1 MGEIMVKVPSRLVSI
16 FRFTGYFLAA
26 CITADI
32 CRAEIQFDGTIGP
45 NVVRDAARLGNDHFI
60 DSSDGRVIGT
70 NLFHSFSK
78 FSIPAGESANFFNFS
93 PTIIDNVISRVTGGT
108 PSNIDGAFNSFIPG
122 ANFWFINP
130 AGVIFG
136 EQASVNVTGSF
147 HVSTANYLKFADD
160 SIFGAD
166 QASAPVLTTAA
177 PEAFG
182 FLEGKQ
188 PAPINFEGSGSG
200 VKVPEGK
207 TLSVIGGDIRIRGGN
222 FYGTPVES
230 RLQAPGGR
238 INIASVA
245 SAGEVTIKP
254 DGLDTAAFDQLGK
267 IEIEG
272 VLDRKSAIDTSG
284 DGGGAVFIR
293 AGELVMDNSYVAA
306 STFGAGNSGGID
318 IKAASLKL
326 SNGAQIDTSSYGNG
340 QGGNLNIAATN
351 ISLTG
356 GDDSASGFFSQVHGD
371 GNSGFLKVT
380 ADFLDLKKGA
390 LINAE
395 TFGNSRGDGG
405 AVFIR
410 AGELVMDNSYVAAS
424 TFGAG
429 NSGGIDI
436 KAASLKLSNGAQ
448 IDASTYS
455 TGMGGKL
462 TITTHGD
469 INISGPMGENQN
481 PTGIFSVT
489 NDTGPG
495 GSVSVTAEGTLSMD
509 GSARILTRTLGTR
522 DAGSL
527 TVKAGDLT
535 LTHGAQIFTGIGNF
549 MKNNLIQGNSDGTG
563 RGGEIIAAVDNTIS
577 ISGHDA
583 LIPNF
588 RSGIFSSA
596 QIGQGDAGNISVSA
610 KTIELRNQGTISAFS
625 GAHSRGTAGNIVI
638 RELDNLR
645 LYGGSTIETEAIQAD
660 GGNIDVRARDLV
672 FLGDSA
678 ITASVQSSTG
688 KGGNITID
696 PTFVILD
703 NSKIIANAFGGPGG
717 NIRIVADQ
725 FIASPDS
732 IVDASSQRGIN
743 GTVNISSP
751 DTNMIGKI
759 ATLTAKFLDPSTLFK
774 PQCEARYSA
783 GMSSLAVNVSST
795 VSPAPGEGYYMASP
809 EPATSQSPSGRI
821 KSAASCP

>member
-1 MGEIMVKVPSRLVSI
+1 MSI

-26 CITADI
+26 CFTADI

-45 NVVRDAARLGNDHFI
+45 NVVRDAARFGNDHFI
-60 DSSDGRVIGT
+60 DSSDGRIVGS

-78 FSIPAGESANFFNFS
+78 FSIPAAESANFVVNFS
-93 PTIIDNVISRVTGGT
+93 PAIIDNVISRVTGGT
-108 PSNIDGAFNSFIPG
+108 PSNINGAFNSFIPG
-122 ANFWFINP
+122 ANFWFLNP

-136 EQASVNVTGSF
+136 EQASINVTGSF
-147 HVSTANYLKFADD
+147 HVSTANYLKFADG

-182 FLEGKQ
+182 FLGGKQ

-200 VKVPEGK
+200 VTVPEGK
-207 TLSVIGGDIRIRGGN
+207 TLSVIGGDITITGGK
-222 FYGTPVES
+222 FLGTPVES

-254 DGLDTAAFDQLGK
+254 DGLDTASFDRLGK
-267 IEIEG
+267 IEIQG
-272 VLDRKSAIDTSG
+272 VLDRKSAINTSG
-284 DGGGAVFIR
+284 EAGGAVFIR

-306 STFGAGNSGGID
+306 LTFGAGNGGGID
-318 IKAASLKL
+318 IKANSLKL
-326 SNGAQIDTSSYGNG
+326 SNGAQIDTSSYGSG

-351 ISLTG
+351 ISLIG
-356 GDDSASGFFSQVHGD
+356 GNDSASGFFSQVHGD
-371 GNSGFLKVT
+371 GNAGFLKVT
-380 ADFLDLKKGA
+380 ADFLDLKNGA

-395 TFGNSRGDGG
+395 TFRNSRGDGG

-410 AGELVMDNSYVAAS
+410 AGELVMDNSYTAAS

-429 NSGGIDI
+429 SSGGIDI
-436 KAASLKLSNGAQ
+436 KATGLKLSNGAQ
-448 IDASTYS
+448 IDTSTYS
-455 TGMGGKL
+455 TGKGGTL
-462 TITTHGD
+462 TVISHGD
-469 INISGPMGENQN
+469 INISGPMGEDQNQ
-481 PTGIFSVT
+481 TGIFSVT

-495 GSVSVTAEGTLSMD
+495 GSVSVTADGALTMD
-509 GSARILTRTLGTR
+509 GSARILTRTLGTA
-522 DAGSL
+522 DAGL
-527 TVKAGDLT
+527 LNVKAGNLT
-535 LTHGAQIFTGIGNF
+535 LSNGAQIFAGIGNT
-549 MKNNLIQGNSDGTG
+549 MKNNLIQGNRDGTG
-563 RGGEIIAAVDNTIS
+563 KGGDIFATVANTLS
-577 ISGHDA
+577 ISGYDA

-588 RSGIFSSA
+588 RSGIFSA
-596 QIGQGDAGNISVSA
+596 GQIGRGDAGNISVSA

-625 GAHSRGTAGNIVI
+625 GARSLGKAGNIII
-638 RELDNLR
+638 REVDNLN
-645 LYGGSTIETEAIQAD
+645 LKSGSTIETEAIQAD

-672 FLGDSA
+672 FLIDSA

-696 PTFVILD
+696 PIFVILD

-732 IVDASSQRGIN
+732 IVDASSQFGVDGQVVI
-743 GTVNISSP
+743 TSP

-774 PQCEARYSA
+774 AQCEARYNA
-783 GMSSLAVNVSST
+783 GLSSLVVKVSNT
-795 VSPAPGEGYYMASP
+795 AGAAPGEGYFIASY
-809 EPATSQSPSGRI
+809 EPDSDSGKTSVNHTKNYTP
-821 KSAASCP
+821 CP

>member
-1 MGEIMVKVPSRLVSI
+1 MVTKTSQIKPVIVILLLMLCRNGNTEVTLDGSLGSAGSVAPINGVNYQILPDY
-16 FRFTGYFLAA
+16 GQ
-26 CITADI
+26 TA
-32 CRAEIQFDGTIGP
+32 G
-45 NVVRDAARLGNDHFI
+45 
-60 DSSDGRVIGT
+60 S
-70 NLFHSFSK
+70 NLFHSFGQFK
-78 FSIPAGESANFFNFS
+78 INFLQAATFYGLPA
-93 PTIIDNVISRVTGGT
+93 IDNVIARVTGGT
-108 PSNIDGAFNSFIPG
+108 PSTIDGLLISAIPG
-122 ANFWFINP
+122 ANFWLINP
-130 AGVIFG
+130 SGVLFG
-136 EQASVNVTGSF
+136 PHASINVDGSF
-147 HVSTANYLKFADD
+147 YVSTANYLKFADG

-188 PAPINFEGSGSG
+188 PAPINFEGSGSEQAENIFRLFGFNSG

-207 TLSVIGGDIRIRGGN
+207 TLSVIGGDIRIKGGN
-222 FYGTPVES
+222 FRGTPVES

-267 IEIEG
+267 IEIQG
-272 VLDRKSAIDTSG
+272 VLDRKSAINTSG

-306 STFGAGNSGGID
+306 LTFGAGNSGGID
-318 IKAASLKL
+318 IKA
-326 SNGAQIDTSSYGNG
+326 T
-340 QGGNLNIAATN
+340 
-351 ISLTG
+351 
-356 GDDSASGFFSQVHGD
+356 
-371 GNSGFLKVT
+371 
-380 ADFLDLKKGA
+380 
-390 LINAE
+390 
-395 TFGNSRGDGG
+395 
-405 AVFIR
+405 
-410 AGELVMDNSYVAAS
+410 
-424 TFGAG
+424 
-429 NSGGIDI
+429 
-436 KAASLKLSNGAQ
+436 SLKLSNGAQ

-455 TGMGGKL
+455 TGKGGKL
-462 TITTHGD
+462 TITSHGD
-469 INISGPMGENQN
+469 INISGPMGEDQNQ
-481 PTGIFSVT
+481 TGIFSVT
-489 NDTGPG
+489 NDTGSG
-495 GSVSVTAEGTLSMD
+495 GSVSVTADDALTMD
-509 GSARILTRTLGTR
+509 GSARILTRTLGTA

-527 TVKAGDLT
+527 NVKAGDIT
-535 LTHGAQIFTGIGNF
+535 LTNGAQIFAGIGNT

-563 RGGEIIAAVDNTIS
+563 KGGDIIATVANILS
-577 ISGHDA
+577 ISGHAA

-588 RSGIFSSA
+588 RSGIFSA
-596 QIGQGDAGNISVSA
+596 GQIGRGDAGNISISA

-625 GAHSRGTAGNIVI
+625 GARSLGNAGNIVI
-638 RELDNLR
+638 REVDNLS
-645 LYGGSTIETEAIQAD
+645 LNGGSTIETEAIQAD
-660 GGNIDVRARDLV
+660 GGNIDVRARNLV
-672 FLGDSA
+672 FLRDSA
-678 ITASVQSSTG
+678 ITASVQSSIG
-688 KGGNITID
+688 KGGNIIID

-717 NIRIVADQ
+717 NIIIIADH

-774 PQCEARYSA
+774 AQCEARYSA
-783 GMSSLAVNVSST
+783 GMSSLAVKVSNT